1 MPSTTSMII
10 AFLAAGSA
18 IASPVEIVA
27 RQGQPKTY
35 PVVVGSLTNAKAT
48 TFTPNTV
55 QANTG
60 DTVQFQFASA
70 NHTATQASGTDA
82 ACSPMQNGANSGFMP
97 VQANAK
103 MFMAFNMKVTD
114 ASQPMYMYCAA
125 ANHCQLGMTMTI
137 NAAAGDAKAY
147 NQAATQQQANI
158 PADNIAG
165 GSITQ
170 VTKKQ
175 VQAAGGGAAAGGAAA
190 GGKAAGG
197 KAAAAGGGAGGILA
211 ALGGA
216 KKGN

>member
-1 MPSTTSMII
+1 MPSTISMII
-10 AFLAAGSA
+10 AIFAAGSA

-27 RQGQPKTY
+27 RQGGGQPKTI
-35 PVVVGSLTNAKAT
+35 PVVVGSLTNAKQT

-55 QANTG
+55 QANAG

-70 NHTATQASGTDA
+70 NHTVTQASGADA
-82 ACSPMQNGANSGFMP
+82 PCAPMQGGANSGFMP

-103 MFMAFNMKVTD
+103 TFMAFNMKVTD
-114 ASQPMYMYCAA
+114 ASTPMYMYCAA

-147 NQAATQQQANI
+147 NKAATKQQTNT
-158 PADNIAG
+158 PADNVAG

-175 VQAAGGGAAAGGAAA
+175 VQAAGGGAA
-190 GGKAAGG
+190 GG
-197 KAAAAGGGAGGILA
+197 KAAAAGGAGGGAGGLLA
-211 ALGGA
+211 ALGGGN
-216 KKGN
+216 KGN